1 MSAFANMSGTG
12 VTIGI
17 VLLSKKLAPSSLKA
31 AWFGVN
37 ENVIFGLPV
46 TKNKKAFLPFVI
58 GGTILGSFPF
68 VLMALGYL
76 NKPIFDAPYL
86 GIFIEGFL
94 VNFDYRSIIVNL
106 IQIGGSLLFWKFLYR
121 EN

>member
-1 MSAFANMSGTG
+1 
-12 VTIGI
+12 
-17 VLLSKKLAPSSLKA
+17 
-31 AWFGVN
+31 
-37 ENVIFGLPV
+37 
-46 TKNKKAFLPFVI
+46 
-58 GGTILGSFPF
+58 
-68 VLMALGYL
+68 MALGYL

-106 IQIGGSLLFWKFLYR
+106 IQIGGSLLFWKLLYR